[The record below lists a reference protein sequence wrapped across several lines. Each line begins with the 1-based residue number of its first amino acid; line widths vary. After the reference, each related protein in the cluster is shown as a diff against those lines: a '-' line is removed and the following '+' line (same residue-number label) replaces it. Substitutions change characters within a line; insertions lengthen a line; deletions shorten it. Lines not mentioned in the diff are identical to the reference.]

1 MYFPGG
7 RAAGGNDR
15 AEVARTGPT
24 RMGVRSTMAA
34 LNFKHLRYFWAVA
47 KTGSIARA
55 SEQLHLTPQSI
66 SGQLSEFEQRLGAEL
81 FRRAG
86 RGLELTD
93 AGRRILSY
101 ADEIFAIGDE
111 LLDVLRDQTMQKV
124 RPFKIGIADSVP
136 KLLAYRLV
144 EPALRIGEPLRLI
157 CHEGRLPALL
167 ADLSV
172 HDLDM
177 VIADRSMPTN
187 LNVRAYSHLLGE
199 SGLTVFGTRGLVEQL
214 SGKFPGFLENAP
226 FLLPGEDYAI
236 RPKLVQ
242 WLDANDLRPRIVGEF
257 DDGALMKAFG
267 QAGAGL
273 FVAPTAIAQHVGEQ
287 YRVAPVG
294 RIESVV
300 EQVYAITTERKLTH
314 PAIVAISK
322 AARLDVFSGSLP
334 DQSLGGAAISRS
346 ATRRRASARKPSG
359 RGPGATV

>member
-1 MYFPGG
+1 
-7 RAAGGNDR
+7 
-15 AEVARTGPT
+15 
-24 RMGVRSTMAA
+24 MAA
-34 LNFKHLRYFWAVA
+34 LNFKHLRYFWVVA

-55 SEQLHLTPQSI
+55 GEQLHLTPQSI

-86 RGLELTD
+86 RGLELTE

-111 LLDVLRDQTMQKV
+111 LLDVLRDQTAQKV

-144 EPALRIGEPLRLI
+144 EPALHIDEPLRLI
-157 CHEGRLPALL
+157 CHERNLPALL

-172 HDLDM
+172 HGLDM
-177 VIADRSMPTN
+177 VIADRSMPPN
-187 LNVRAYSHLLGE
+187 LNVRAYSHLLGQ
-199 SGLTVFGTRGLVEQL
+199 SGLTVFGAGALVKQL
-214 SGKFPGFLENAP
+214 TGKFPAYLENAP

-242 WLDANDLRPRIVGEF
+242 WLEANDLRPRIVGEF

-273 FVAPTAIAQHVGEQ
+273 FVAPTAIAQHVGKQ

-294 RIESVV
+294 RIDSVV
-300 EQVYAITTERKLTH
+300 EQIYAITTERKLTH

-322 AARLDVFSGSLP
+322 AAQLDVFTGNLP
-334 DQSLGGAAISRS
+334 DQSSAGAAISRS
-346 ATRRRASARKPSG
+346 ATRRRG
-359 RGPGATV
+359 

>member
-1 MYFPGG
+1 
-7 RAAGGNDR
+7 
-15 AEVARTGPT
+15 
-24 RMGVRSTMAA
+24 MAA
-34 LNFKHLRYFWAVA
+34 LNFKHLRYFWVVA

-55 SEQLHLTPQSI
+55 GEQLHLTPQSI

-111 LLDVLRDQTMQKV
+111 LLDVLRDQTTRKI

-136 KLLAYRLV
+136 KLVAYRLV
-144 EPALRIGEPLRLI
+144 EPALRIDEPLRLI

-172 HDLDM
+172 HGLDM

-199 SGLTVFGTRGLVEQL
+199 SGLTVFGASSLIKQL
-214 SGKFPGFLENAP
+214 AGPFPAHLENAP

-236 RPKLVQ
+236 RTKLVQ
-242 WLDANDLRPRIVGEF
+242 WLEANNLRPRIVGEF

-273 FVAPTAIAQHVGEQ
+273 FVAPTAIAAHVGKQ

-294 RIESVV
+294 RIDSVV
-300 EQVYAITTERKLTH
+300 EQIYAITTERKLTH

-322 AARLDVFSGSLP
+322 AARLDVFASSPP
-334 DQSLGGAAISRS
+334 DPPAAGAVRSRS
-346 ATRRRASARKPSG
+346 TSRRSASS
-359 RGPGATV
+359 